1 MKTPAPNRRCFRLSA
16 PYAASVN
23 GSALLALKCVVLVI
37 VQSGAGAGI
46 EFAEEAAQLLYWR
59 VTLSRTRKASRCRRR
74 LHCHRDLAHA
84 DDGVDARE
92 QGAATGHYRR
102 VLLVPFILPGANA
115 GREAKHATLL
125 ERISVQPYYL

>member
-46 EFAEEAAQLLYWR
+46 KFAQEAAQLLYWR

-74 LHCHRDLAHA
+74 LHCHRDPAHA
-84 DDGVDARE
+84 DDGVDPRK
-92 QGAATGHYRR
+92 QGAATGHYRG
-102 VLLVPFILPGANA
+102 VLLVPL
-115 GREAKHATLL
+115 
-125 ERISVQPYYL
+125 